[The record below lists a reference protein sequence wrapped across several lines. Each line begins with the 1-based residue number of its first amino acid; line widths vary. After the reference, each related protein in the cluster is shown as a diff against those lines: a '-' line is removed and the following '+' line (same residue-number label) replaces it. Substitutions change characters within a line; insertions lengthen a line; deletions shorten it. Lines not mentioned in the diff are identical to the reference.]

1 MNFLIKGLSLFIIF
15 FIGCSD
21 IKNNNENDEIVLLKL
36 LDEDPATGLDGF
48 DDGGLVDLEYETGL
62 ELFGLSRILGDTL
75 NYGEGYRVRYGRRIL
90 NRDRTVDFSIEG
102 DSALGVI
109 SYNLNG
115 TFVVQVRDTF
125 TMDVVDSM
133 GFSKDFSSLMTR
145 KVKFV
150 RTVNQNNPDGYFW
163 RISAMTP
170 LVGFSGD
177 KVSLSYLNIFSV
189 NASTDS
195 INGITVEEGN
205 MLFALNSS
213 EIGNLF
219 LDRDNLPTFDAFQH
233 IMLKIAVE
241 NNGPDEYA
249 LDSVGVGEWVMNRY
263 GRSQYQRGRR
273 KLNDM
278 GIGVDEIVNDNIHA
292 GLWRIHGPGLGQES
306 RIFRSFFSI
315 IDLGSEYL
323 QLAFLMLK
331 LVSRTFILDL
341 GSSKFRSLNLQGLK
355 FKFLLL
361 IFSLIRSPISYLVIG
376 EGLAI

>member
-1 MNFLIKGLSLFIIF
+1 MNFLIKGLSFCVIF

-21 IKNNNENDEIVLLKL
+21 IKNNNENDEIELLRL
-36 LDEDPATGLDGF
+36 LDEDSATGLDGF
-48 DDGGLVDLEYETGL
+48 DDGGLVDLEYDTGL
-62 ELFGLSRILGDTL
+62 ELFGLSRTLGDTL

-102 DSALGVI
+102 DTALGI
-109 SYNLNG
+109 INYNLNG
-115 TFVVQVRDTF
+115 TFVVQVRDTS
-125 TMDVVDSM
+125 TMDVIDSM

-170 LVGFSGD
+170 LVGVSGD
-177 KVSLSYLNIFSV
+177 KVSLSSLNIFSV

-195 INGITVEEGN
+195 INGITVEEGDL
-205 MLFALNSS
+205 LFALNSS
-213 EIGNLF
+213 EIGDLF

-233 IMLKIAVE
+233 IMLKITVE
-241 NNGPDEYA
+241 NNGPEYA

-273 KLNDM
+273 KLNDK

-292 GLWRIHGPGLGQES
+292 GLWRIHGPGLGQEF

-315 IDLGSEYL
+315 IDL
-323 QLAFLMLK
+323 A
-331 LVSRTFILDL
+331 T
-341 GSSKFRSLNLQGLK
+341 
-355 FKFLLL
+355 
-361 IFSLIRSPISYLVIG
+361 IFTEDGGYNCYTLSIPYKVTRPN
-376 EGLAI
+376 